1 MASKFVLVEVKDDG
15 TVSATVLSDPVT
27 VQESDAI
34 SIPLSA
40 LIPPPPPP
48 PAGNPPTTPA

>member
-15 TVSATVLSDPVT
+15 SVGATVLTDPVT

-40 LIPPPPPP
+40 LIPPPAA
-48 PAGNPPTTPA
+48 PAGNPPTTP